1 MIDPDLPGAPVFRA
15 QDGRVYVDR
24 QGPAVDTLTRWRRLY
39 DPTTVRR
46 RARIVGALPLLVFI
60 VGYVVGGALG
70 VVVAPLLMPGEDR
83 VVAWLAGVVVG
94 GVVLAVPALF
104 VVASR
109 GLRPDR
115 RVVVVPDE
123 VVECAPQGS
132 SATAIWRWST
142 AIADEAAER
151 PTIGYETYVER
162 PPDMAR
168 AARATER
175 YSRVYRDYR
184 AAAAEL
190 GFPARDPA
198 IELPTEETE

>member
-15 QDGRVYVDR
+15 PDGRLYVDR
-24 QGPAVDTLTRWRRLY
+24 QAPAVDTLTRWRRLY
-39 DPTTVRR
+39 DPIAVRR
-46 RARIVGALPLLVFI
+46 RARIVGTLPLLAMV

-70 VVVAPLLMPGEDR
+70 VVVAPLLMPGDDR
-83 VVAWLAGVVVG
+83 AVAQLTGVVVG
-94 GVVLAVPALF
+94 GGVLAVPALF
-104 VVASR
+104 VVAGR
-109 GLRPDR
+109 DLRPDR

-123 VVECAPQGS
+123 VVERAPQGA
-132 SATAIWRWST
+132 SAAAIWRWST

-162 PPDMAR
+162 PPDLAR

-190 GFPARDPA
+190 GLPAREPA
-198 IELPTEETE
+198 IELPAEEAQ